1 MKNSKY
7 LLLRRM
13 TQLGIIFLYF
23 AANAYGWNILSGT
36 FGTSYILGTVPLADP
51 YTTLQVL
58 ATGFMLGAD
67 VLLGAAI
74 ITVFYFVV
82 GGRAFCAWVCPI
94 NMVTDLANWLRRKF
108 NLDKE
113 EVNYRFIKR
122 SARYW
127 IMALGLIVSALVGV
141 AAFEVVSPITIMQR
155 GLVFGFGMGAAVVIA
170 IFLFDLFGVKN
181 GWCGHLC
188 PLGAAYSVIG
198 SQSLIRVKHN
208 HEACTNCMDCKVVCP
223 ENQVLH
229 MVNKS
234 SIAVSDGE
242 CTNCGRCVDVCNDNA
257 LEFGIRSFTKSAKT
271 ELKDEALVK

>member
-1 MKNSKY
+1 MSNIKY
-7 LLLRRM
+7 LLLRRS
-13 TQLGIIFLYF
+13 TQIGLMFLYF
-23 AANAYGWNILSGT
+23 AANAYGWNILAGT
-36 FGTSYILGTVPLADP
+36 FGTSYLFGVIPLADP

-58 ATGFMLGAD
+58 ATGFILATD

-74 ITVFYFVV
+74 ITMFYFVV
-82 GGRAFCAWVCPI
+82 GGRAFCSWVCPI
-94 NMVTDLANWLRRKF
+94 NMVTDLANWLRRKL

-127 IMALGLIVSALVGV
+127 IMVLGLIVSAIVGI

-155 GLVFGFGMGAAVVIA
+155 GIVFGFGMGGAIVLG

-188 PLGAAYSVIG
+188 PLGAAYAVIG
-198 SQSLIRVKHN
+198 SKSLVRVKHN
-208 HEACTNCMDCKVVCP
+208 HENCTDCMDCKTICP

-229 MVNKS
+229 MINKS
-234 SIAVSDGE
+234 SISVTDGD
-242 CTNCGRCVDVCNDNA
+242 CTNCGRCIDVCNDDA
-257 LEFGIRSFTKSAKT
+257 LGFSIRSFTKQN
-271 ELKDEALVK
+271 

>member
-7 LLLRRM
+7 LLLRRT
-13 TQLGIIFLYF
+13 TQVGLMFLYF
-23 AANAYGWNILSGT
+23 AANAYGWKILTGT
-36 FGTSYILGTVPLADP
+36 FGASYVFDTIPLADP

-58 ATGFMLGAD
+58 ATGFVLGTD

-74 ITVFYFVV
+74 ITMFYFVV

-94 NMVTDLANWLRRKF
+94 NMVTDLANWLRRKL
-108 NLDKE
+108 NLDKK
-113 EVNYRFIKR
+113 EVNYRFLKR

-127 IMALGLIVSALVGV
+127 ILVLGLLVSALVGV

-155 GLVFGFGMGAAVVIA
+155 GLVFGFGMGFAVVLA

-188 PLGAAYSVIG
+188 PLGAAYSIIG
-198 SQSLIRVKHN
+198 SKSLVRVKHN
-208 HEACTNCMDCKVVCP
+208 HEACTACMDCKTVCP

-229 MVNKS
+229 MIDKE
-234 SIAVSDGE
+234 SISVTDGE
-242 CTNCGRCVDVCNDNA
+242 CTNCGRCVDVCNDDA
-257 LEFGIRSFTKSAKT
+257 LGFGIRSFMDVSRT
-271 ELKDEALVK
+271 ESETLG